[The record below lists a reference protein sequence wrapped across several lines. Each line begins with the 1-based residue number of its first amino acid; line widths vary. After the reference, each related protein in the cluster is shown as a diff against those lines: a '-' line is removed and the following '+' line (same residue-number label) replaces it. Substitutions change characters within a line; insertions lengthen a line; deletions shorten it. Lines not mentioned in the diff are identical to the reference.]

1 MSQLPENLGIIHFIG
16 VGGIGMSG
24 IAEILVQSGYLIQG
38 SDLNESD
45 NTNRLQK
52 LGVKIFIG
60 QKALNIEN
68 AKIIVVS
75 SAILD
80 SNVELMAAKK
90 MFLPIVH
97 RSEMLGELMRL
108 KQSIAVAGTH
118 GKTTT
123 TSLIARI
130 IDQNGMDPTIING
143 GIISSLGS
151 NAKLGNGEWMI
162 VEADESDGSFAKLNP
177 TVAVITNIDLEHLD
191 HHGTEENLEKA
202 FFNFVSSTPFYG
214 FICLCIDHPRVQK
227 LISKLEDKRIITF
240 GLSANADIRATN
252 IIYKNNNMNFILNVS
267 KRLNS
272 ENKVYNIEFSMIG
285 IHNVQN
291 ALAAIS
297 VGLELN
303 IPIENIKNALKTF

>member
-16 VGGIGMSG
+16 IGGIGMSG

-38 SDLNESD
+38 SDLNESN

-80 SNVELMAAKK
+80 SNIELMAAKK

-123 TSLIARI
+123 
-130 IDQNGMDPTIING
+130 
-143 GIISSLGS
+143 
-151 NAKLGNGEWMI
+151 
-162 VEADESDGSFAKLNP
+162 
-177 TVAVITNIDLEHLD
+177 
-191 HHGTEENLEKA
+191 
-202 FFNFVSSTPFYG
+202 
-214 FICLCIDHPRVQK
+214 
-227 LISKLEDKRIITF
+227 
-240 GLSANADIRATN
+240 
-252 IIYKNNNMNFILNVS
+252 
-267 KRLNS
+267 
-272 ENKVYNIEFSMIG
+272 
-285 IHNVQN
+285 
-291 ALAAIS
+291 
-297 VGLELN
+297 
-303 IPIENIKNALKTF
+303 IK